1 MFQQV
6 TIAELYWFAMF
17 LKGYPLEAK
26 ATPLYWLESNF
37 GIIIQDRF
45 SLGGA
50 VETLVQ
56 TSIDALV
63 NMDKAWENLS
73 LWVCK

>member
-6 TIAELYWFAMF
+6 TIAELYWFDMF

-26 ATPLYWLESNF
+26 AFTPLYWFESDF

-45 SLGGA
+45 SFGGA
-50 VETLVQ
+50 AETPDTLVN
-56 TSIDALV
+56 V
-63 NMDKAWENLS
+63 DKAWENLS
-73 LWVCK
+73 SWVCK

>member
-6 TIAELYWFAMF
+6 TIAELYWF
-17 LKGYPLEAK
+17 
-26 ATPLYWLESNF
+26 ESDL

-50 VETLVQ
+50 AETPVL
-56 TSIDALV
+56 TSIDTLV
-63 NMDKAWENLS
+63 NVDKAWENLS
-73 LWVCK
+73 SWVCK